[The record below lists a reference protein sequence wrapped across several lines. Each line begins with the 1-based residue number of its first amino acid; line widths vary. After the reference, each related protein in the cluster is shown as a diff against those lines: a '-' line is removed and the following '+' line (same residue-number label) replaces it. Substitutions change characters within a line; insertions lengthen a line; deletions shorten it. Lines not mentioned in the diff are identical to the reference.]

1 MTALAESYFKKSLKG
16 YDTEQVD
23 EFIISLSDTYEQ
35 NEKELS
41 EEINALQ
48 KETENLKNEIAAM
61 RASEE
66 HAERE
71 HESALAAKQKEYDIL
86 YAEIGEKMVLADQR
100 AAEIIKN
107 AEKEANLI
115 LTHAR
120 QSSENEAKA
129 IRERA
134 EEEANRLI
142 EETRRKCENI
152 SAAAEELRERQL
164 EMNRSI
170 IETESKFTSA
180 LNKLRLDIGE
190 QE

>member
-41 EEINALQ
+41 DEINALQ
-48 KETENLKNEIAAM
+48 KENERLKNEIAIM
-61 RASEE
+61 RTSEE
-66 HAERE
+66 HVERE
-71 HESALAAKQKEYDIL
+71 HEAALAAKQKEYDIL

-134 EEEANRLI
+134 EEDANRLI

-152 SAAAEELRERQL
+152 SAAADELRARQQ

-180 LNKLRLDIGE
+180 LNKLKLDIGE